1 MAKRVLLEDIAK
13 EVGVTKGLVSRALAG
28 KYNVSDEM
36 RDRINQKA
44 VELGY
49 DFTKLRSKKADAK
62 KCTLIISKRILLKED
77 YWQPIIRSVSATLD
91 RYNIML
97 EYQIY
102 DEDNLNKEFIA
113 QLRELRTNAFIMMH
127 ENPLILVNGFK
138 GIKKPVVIVDP
149 KFFHNDDF
157 LQMKFSNYDS
167 IYIATK
173 CLIECGHKRLAFYG
187 CDEHATSFRE
197 RHEGFL
203 ACINAFRNQ
212 GVKGYD
218 IMFNNSELQYGDHE
232 LLKTFLSDKE
242 KNISAIVCANDII
255 ALNVYKAAYELGI
268 RIPDDL
274 SVTGFDDIKEGE
286 YARPPLTTFKVPRN
300 EIGTEVGRYLI
311 NYFQN
316 QQLLYSQ
323 VVIRCD
329 FVERSSV
336 KCVK

>member
-138 GIKKPVVIVDP
+138 GILP
-149 KFFHNDDF
+149 
-157 LQMKFSNYDS
+157 Q
-167 IYIATK
+167 
-173 CLIECGHKRLAFYG
+173 
-187 CDEHATSFRE
+187 
-197 RHEGFL
+197 
-203 ACINAFRNQ
+203 
-212 GVKGYD
+212 
-218 IMFNNSELQYGDHE
+218 
-232 LLKTFLSDKE
+232 
-242 KNISAIVCANDII
+242 
-255 ALNVYKAAYELGI
+255 
-268 RIPDDL
+268 
-274 SVTGFDDIKEGE
+274 
-286 YARPPLTTFKVPRN
+286 
-300 EIGTEVGRYLI
+300 
-311 NYFQN
+311 
-316 QQLLYSQ
+316 
-323 VVIRCD
+323 
-329 FVERSSV
+329 
-336 KCVK
+336 